1 MSVEA
6 PSGKGAGD
14 ENFPVGSWLV
24 AARLRSHVAAFY
36 AFGRAADD
44 IADHPTLAPED
55 KIDRL
60 DRFEAAILGVE
71 TGDAA
76 LGKAHRLRR
85 SLEATGVG
93 ARHCTDLLA
102 AFKQDATKHRYADW
116 AELMDYCAR
125 SANPV
130 GRFLLDLHGES
141 PGGYPAS
148 DALCSALQVINHV
161 QDVKRD
167 YRALDRVYVP
177 LEWLAAE
184 GTDVGALDAPQA
196 SPAVRRVLDR
206 CLDGVARLLV
216 DAAPLP
222 DGLRSPR
229 LAMESAAILRLAR
242 RLVSLLGRRDPVAE
256 RVVLSRTVLAGY
268 AGLGAAGALG
278 RRVLGRRRTGRA
290 PLPLGGS
297 NT

>member
-24 AARLRSHVAAFY
+24 AARLRGHVAAFY

-278 RRVLGRRRTGRA
+278 RRVLDRRRTGRA